1 MEVVTLGIEELRK
14 AAVLRRLEL
23 AHLVTEMDKI
33 GTKSLVQE
41 GIYKQALRFLG
52 EGDVEAEKVVGLW
65 EEFRETIKIQK
76 KGVGV

>member
-14 AAVLRRLEL
+14 AGALRRLEL
-23 AHLVTEMDKI
+23 AHLVAEMDKME
-33 GTKSLVQE
+33 TKSLVQSK
-41 GIYKQALRFLG
+41 IYERALQFLG

-65 EEFRETIKIQK
+65 AEFRETMKIQK

>member
-14 AAVLRRLEL
+14 AGVLRRLEL
-23 AHLVTEMDKI
+23 AHLVAEMDKI
-33 GTKSLVQE
+33 ATKSLVQSE
-41 GIYKQALRFLG
+41 IYKQALQFLG

-65 EEFRETIKIQK
+65 AEFRETMKIQK